1 MGFIVNSSDLQQ
13 IAIALIESKAFWG
26 TVAAGIWAFTKRH
39 NHKTIIIEKDGCKI
53 KASGMSQQDL
63 EKSLEGAQNMI
74 IALRDKDDEKLS

>member
-39 NHKTIIIEKDGCKI
+39 NHKIIIIEKDGYKF

-63 EKSLEGAQNMI
+63 EKSLEGAQRLI
-74 IALRDKDDEKLS
+74 LAQRDKDDEKLS